1 MVEVGSLPSHKP
13 DSIVLE
19 PLFKTLGFT
28 VGPDISKDDPSF
40 LLSSWNRLRPQP
52 HTML

>member
-1 MVEVGSLPSHKP
+1 MAEVASLPSHKP

-28 VGPDISKDDPSF
+28 VRQGKSKEDQSF
-40 LLSSWNRLRPQP
+40 LLSS
-52 HTML
+52 

>member
-1 MVEVGSLPSHKP
+1 MGEVGSLPSHKP

-28 VGPDISKDDPSF
+28 VRQDKSKEDQSF
-40 LLSSWNRLRPQP
+40 VLSS
-52 HTML
+52 

>member
-1 MVEVGSLPSHKP
+1 MAEVGSLPFHKP

-28 VGPDISKDDPSF
+28 VRQDKSIEDQYF
-40 LLSSWNRLRPQP
+40 LLSS
-52 HTML
+52 